1 MIRVRRRTHDK
12 DNVPLPADAR
22 VVIERH
28 GRRLPDHGVERK
40 ARHGRDGHAL
50 GPRLEV
56 EDLGGDDP
64 RERAASGAEADVVKP
79 RHDDEAPR
87 RAAVA
92 VLAVGREPCEEDG
105 GDDEHQGVAQ
115 VAADQGPPSAGL
127 VDEQDAHELRH
138 EGEDGGDCLVA
149 ERLVARDA
157 DLLVDG
163 DGVVLDRRHASHL
176 HRGLE
181 AAREEEAAEGRAVLE
196 KVQVRLCFALA
207 LHGD

>member
-1 MIRVRRRTHDK
+1 MIWVRRRTHDK
-12 DNVPLPADAR
+12 DNVPLPSDAR
-22 VVIERH
+22 VIVEGH

-64 RERAASGAEADVVKP
+64 REGAAGGTEADVVEP
-79 RHDDEAPR
+79 RHDDESPR

-105 GDDEHQGVAQ
+105 GDDEHEGVAQ
-115 VAADQGPPSAGL
+115 VAADQGPPSPGL
-127 VDEQDAHELRH
+127 VDEKDAHELRD
-138 EGEDGGDCLVA
+138 EGEDGGDGLVA
-149 ERLVARDA
+149 QRLVARDT
-157 DLLVDG
+157 DLLVNG
-163 DGVVLDRRHASHL
+163 DRVVLDRRHARHL

-181 AAREEEAAEGRAVLE
+181 TAREEEAAEGGAVLE
-196 KVQVRLCFALA
+196 EVQVRLCFALA
-207 LHGD
+207 LNGD